1 MLFAR
6 GDTRN
11 AFAALE
17 RSNQLNKK
25 DAETF
30 CEIGNAFVRQG
41 NPDTALKA
49 YEAARRENPKSL
61 CGAVGPH
68 HVKPSASKAQR
79 PTPKEELIALQ
90 KSAFAVWDKA
100 LVEATLAEE
109 GNVTYGFWASPS
121 EPGVFRV
128 YEEWSSPD
136 AMGLHMASD
145 HMATFLVGMGGLTV
159 TGTELYQHEVAE
171 SSRLM

>member
-1 MLFAR
+1 MLIVS
-6 GDTRN
+6 GIISVDPVDHD
-11 AFAALE
+11 
-17 RSNQLNKK
+17 QM
-25 DAETF
+25 
-30 CEIGNAFVRQG
+30 V
-41 NPDTALKA
+41 
-49 YEAARRENPKSL
+49 
-61 CGAVGPH
+61 
-68 HVKPSASKAQR
+68 
-79 PTPKEELIALQ
+79 ELIGP
-90 KSAFAVWDKA
+90 

>member
-1 MLFAR
+1 MTR
-6 GDTRN
+6 GRFVPLL
-11 AFAALE
+11 A
-17 RSNQLNKK
+17 
-25 DAETF
+25 TF
-30 CEIGNAFVRQG
+30 LVGG
-41 NPDTALKA
+41 LTALQSRIHSA
-49 YEAARRENPKSL
+49 ISRESGTSIDQHYAQKFGQETPIPSMQL
-61 CGAVGPH
+61 CI
-68 HVKPSASKAQR
+68 
-79 PTPKEELIALQ
+79 E
-90 KSAFAVWDKA
+90 
-100 LVEATLAEE
+100 
-109 GNVTYGFWASPS
+109 NVDQAGGCSYNYSCVYTDTISWASPS